1 MKMKEL
7 NIANKLMKKRKEKGV
22 TQDQLAAYIGIS
34 KASVSKWETGQSY
47 PDITFLPQLA
57 AYFNISVDEL
67 IGYEPQMTKED
78 IRKLYHRLA
87 GEFSKRQAED
97 VFQECEEIVKKYYSC
112 FPLLL
117 QMVVLY
123 FNHYGLLKD
132 PKQQESVLLKAAELC
147 RRVKEESRDVSASSQ
162 ANTMEASIELM
173 SGRPEKVLELLDEEI
188 RPDLYNATILVEA
201 YRLLG
206 NKAKATETVQIS
218 LYQYL
223 MGIMAFTIQALT
235 LYEQDEEKFEMIIER
250 SLRLTEAFEVETLH
264 GNAMA
269 QFYFAAAMGY
279 LKQEK
284 EDRALNMLERYENV
298 CVNSM
303 LPFTLHGDKF
313 FDLIDPWLHDFDLG
327 VKAPRED
334 KLIRESM
341 VSALEIPPMAPLK
354 NNPRYEEIVKRMKRR
369 TEI

>member
-1 MKMKEL
+1 MKEL
-7 NIANKLMKKRKEKGV
+7 NIARKLMKKRKEKGV
-22 TQDQLAAYIGIS
+22 TQDQLAAYIGVS

-78 IRKLYHRLA
+78 IRRLYHRLA
-87 GEFSKRQAED
+87 GEFTKRPAED
-97 VFQECEEIVKKYYSC
+97 VFNECDEIVKKYYSC

-123 FNHYGLLKD
+123 SNHYFLLKD
-132 PKQQESVLLKAAELC
+132 PKEQEKVLFRAVELC
-147 RRVKEESRDVSASSQ
+147 RRVKEESKDVSASSQ
-162 ANTMEASIELM
+162 ANMMEASIELM
-173 SGRPEKVLELLDEEI
+173 AGRPEKVLELLDEEI
-188 RPDLYNATILVEA
+188 RPDLFNATVLVEA

-206 NKAKATETVQIS
+206 NKEKAAEIMQIS

-223 MGIMAFTIQALT
+223 LGMVAFTIQALS
-235 LYEQDEEKFEMIIER
+235 LYEQDEEKFELILER
-250 SLRLTEAFEVETLH
+250 SFRLTETFEVEKLH

-269 QFYFAAAMGY
+269 QLYFTAATGY

-284 EDRALNMLERYENV
+284 EERALDMLERYENV
-298 CVNSM
+298 CVNSL
-303 LPFTLHGDKF
+303 LPFTLHGDRF

-334 KLIRESM
+334 KLIRESI
-341 VSALEIPPMAPLK
+341 VSALEIPAMDSLK
-354 NNPRYEEIVKRMKRR
+354 KNPRYKEIIKRMKRSMKL
-369 TEI
+369 

>member
-1 MKMKEL
+1 MKEL
-7 NIANKLMKKRKEKGV
+7 NIADKLMKKRKEKGV
-22 TQDQLAAYIGIS
+22 TQDQLAAYIGVS

-78 IRKLYHRLA
+78 IRRLYHRLA
-87 GEFSKRQAED
+87 GEFSKRPAEE

-123 FNHYGLLKD
+123 FNHYVLLKD
-132 PKQQESVLLKAAELC
+132 PGDQEAVLLKASELC
-147 RRVKEESRDVSASSQ
+147 RRVKEESKDVSASSQ
-162 ANTMEASIELM
+162 ANTMEASIELVA
-173 SGRPEKVLELLDEEI
+173 GRPEKVLELLDEEI
-188 RPDLYNATILVEA
+188 RPDLYNATVLVEA

-206 NKAKATETVQIS
+206 NKDKAMETVQVS

-223 MGIMAFTIQALT
+223 MGMMAFTIQALT
-235 LYEQDEEKFEMIIER
+235 LYEQDEEKFEMMIQR
-250 SLRLTEAFEVETLH
+250 ALQMTEAFEVESLH

-269 QFYFAAAMGY
+269 QLYFAAAIGY
-279 LKQEK
+279 VKQEK
-284 EDRALNMLERYENV
+284 EDKALGMLERYENV
-298 CVNSM
+298 CVKSL
-303 LPFTLHGDKF
+303 LPFTLHGDDF
-313 FDLIDPWLHDFDLG
+313 FDLIDPWLQDFDLG

-334 KLIRESM
+334 KMIIDSM
-341 VSALEIPPMAPLK
+341 VSALEIQPLDPLK
-354 NNPRYEEIVKRMKRR
+354 KNPRYKEIVKRMKRR